1 MRKEFN
7 PHVIFLYTFV
17 GYIYQ
22 YGCRDVM
29 WKRSIVHILTC
40 SKHYPKL
47 GIHHY
52 CYWAKEVFHKGVKS
66 AHCFLRCSF
75 TALFKNTRILKFESQ
90 LTFAF
95 SAAFNHL
102 SDLLNRKQK
111 FTSTDLKRHGL
122 WFVIGGFR
130 SVLCV
135 SLFQGSLFVIV
146 IMIDGSEKCNSVKA
160 AFENQS
166 SRVFEKHSKFFYNQV
181 WQGSSSSS
189 IYGTAFDMCCPSTES
204 CTGRCLSRHS
214 NTTVTINSRTTTQH
228 KTGTVTRKALSLLP
242 GK

>member
-7 PHVIFLYTFV
+7 SHVIFLYTFV

-22 YGCRDVM
+22 YGWRDVM

-75 TALFKNTRILKFESQ
+75 TALFKNTRILKFKSQ

-146 IMIDGSEKCNSVKA
+146 IMIDGSENRSEFACFSKA
-160 AFENQS
+160 Q
-166 SRVFEKHSKFFYNQV
+166 
-181 WQGSSSSS
+181 
-189 IYGTAFDMCCPSTES
+189 
-204 CTGRCLSRHS
+204 
-214 NTTVTINSRTTTQH
+214 
-228 KTGTVTRKALSLLP
+228 
-242 GK
+242 